1 MENKLVTLVN
11 LFHEYEQSHPGCDVE
26 DFCRH
31 YLAIKDMER
40 QQTPTETY
48 AFSSK
53 SARLAALI
61 GRLER
66 FASMYTKKALA
77 DSPIDNTDDII
88 YLMVLAAMGTPR
100 KSELIAENL
109 SEFST
114 GVEVIR
120 RLVNAGYVEEFPDPD
135 DRRSKRVKIT
145 PQGKAIVQ
153 QTYPNLERAAQIATS
168 SLREDDMDL
177 LLQMLSRLDLH
188 HTEVYQDV
196 RQKTLAEV
204 EAVFENKRPAADDE

>member
-1 MENKLVTLVN
+1 MKLVN
-11 LFHEYEQSHPGCDVE
+11 LFYEYEQSHPGCDIE
-26 DFCRH
+26 AFCRH
-31 YLAIKDMER
+31 YLAVQNMTRR
-40 QQTPTETY
+40 QEKPQREENY
-48 AFSSK
+48 SK
-53 SARLAALI
+53 AARLASLV

-77 DSPIDNTDDII
+77 DAPIDNVEDMI
-88 YLMVLAAMGTPR
+88 YLMVLAAMGEPR

-120 RLVNAGYVEEFPDPD
+120 RLVNAGYAEEFPDPD

-145 PQGKAIVQ
+145 PKGKVILF
-153 QTYPNLERAAQIATS
+153 QTYPNLERVAQIVTGN
-168 SLREDDMDL
+168 LHDDEIDL

-188 HTEVYQDV
+188 HTEVYNDI
-196 RQKTLAEV
+196 RQKSLDEV
-204 EAVFENKRPAADDE
+204 EMIFKNKMQQSNSE

>member
-1 MENKLVTLVN
+1 MENKLVKLVN
-11 LFHEYEQSHPGCDVE
+11 LFHEYEQSHPGCE
-26 DFCRH
+26 IEAFCRH
-31 YLAIKDMER
+31 YLAVKELEH
-40 QQTPTETY
+40 QQNKPQDREGY
-48 AFSSK
+48 SK
-53 SARLAALI
+53 SAQLASLI

-66 FASMYTKKALA
+66 FAGMYTKKALA
-77 DSPIDNTDDII
+77 DSPIDNVEDII
-88 YLMVLAAMGTPR
+88 YLMVLNVMGSPR

-145 PQGKAIVQ
+145 PQGKTILF

-168 SLREDDMDL
+168 SLREDEIDL

-188 HTEVYQDV
+188 HTEVYNDV
-196 RQKTLAEV
+196 RQKTLDEV
-204 EAVFENKRPAADDE
+204 ETVFQNKLQEPDNE

>member
-1 MENKLVTLVN
+1 
-11 LFHEYEQSHPGCDVE
+11 
-26 DFCRH
+26 
-31 YLAIKDMER
+31 MER